1 MREVTKIKYDHKKS
15 NLNQSLQIWQRRK
28 KKEKSIPHELVNR
41 NIRDK
46 TEMEREK
53 NVSCLVELSW
63 VHSKPD

>member
-1 MREVTKIKYDHKKS
+1 MTKK
-15 NLNQSLQIWQRRK
+15 K

-41 NIRDK
+41 NIKDK

-63 VHSKPD
+63 VEYIQNQINWCV